1 MKTRLFKYFSLFIIL
16 TAGILYYMHIRSPYQ
31 IMAGETMN
39 TYYRIKIRTNK
50 PNNLLHNSVR
60 EELQRINEEMSVFDT
75 MSEISQLNRDDSGEW
90 IELSPRLSEVMRDA
104 YRAYNE
110 SNGYFDPTVG
120 KLVDLWGFGSSKNKK
135 LPAPEEI
142 KEALKSTGF
151 NKLRFNGDFSRVMK
165 TNPETYTNLSALAKG
180 YAVDRIAKL
189 LAHMG
194 YTDYVVEIGGEV
206 KAAGDRIEGGDG
218 WNIAVVEPNTE
229 ANKNA
234 YVVALKDYAVATSGD
249 YRNFFYYNDKR
260 YSHTISPKD
269 GYPVEHNLASV
280 TVFNASCM
288 HADAMATA
296 IMAMGE
302 KKGLAFANNNNLA
315 AILFVRE
322 GDGQFKALVSK
333 KAQKLLEQE

>member
-1 MKTRLFKYFSLFIIL
+1 
-16 TAGILYYMHIRSPYQ
+16 
-31 IMAGETMN
+31 
-39 TYYRIKIRTNK
+39 
-50 PNNLLHNSVR
+50 
-60 EELQRINEEMSVFDT
+60 
-75 MSEISQLNRDDSGEW
+75 
-90 IELSPRLSEVMRDA
+90 
-104 YRAYNE
+104 
-110 SNGYFDPTVG
+110 
-120 KLVDLWGFGSSKNKK
+120 
-135 LPAPEEI
+135 
-142 KEALKSTGF
+142 
-151 NKLRFNGDFSRVMK
+151 MK

-189 LAHMG
+189 LSNMG

-206 KAAGDRIEGGDG
+206 KAAGNRVEDGEG

-229 ANKNA
+229 TNKNA

-280 TVFNASCM
+280 TVFNSSCM
-288 HADAMATA
+288 HADALATA

-315 AILFVRE
+315 AVLFVRE
-322 GDGQFKALVSK
+322 GDNQFKALISK
-333 KAQKLLEQE
+333 KAEKLLEQE